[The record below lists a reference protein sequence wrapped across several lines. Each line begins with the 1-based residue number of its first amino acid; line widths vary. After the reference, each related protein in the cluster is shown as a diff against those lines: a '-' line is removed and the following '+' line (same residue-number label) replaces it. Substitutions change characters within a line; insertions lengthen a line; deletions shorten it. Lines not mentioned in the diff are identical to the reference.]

1 MIKLDRTEQK
11 RKLNAPYTGPYRL
24 LKNYNNGT
32 VKIKRGVY
40 EENIH
45 IRRLKPYKKKQTKK
59 QKTTNAFS
67 LGGEYLNSETPCYTV
82 KSQITKNDL
91 F

>member
-24 LKNYNNGT
+24 IKNYNNGT
-32 VKIKRGVY
+32 VKIKREVY

-45 IRRLKPYKKKQTKK
+45 YVGLSRIKKK
-59 QKTTNAFS
+59 
-67 LGGEYLNSETPCYTV
+67 
-82 KSQITKNDL
+82 
-91 F
+91 

>member
-24 LKNYNNGT
+24 IKNYNNGT

-45 IRRLKPYKKKQTKK
+45 YVGLSRIKKKQTKK
-59 QKTTNAFS
+59 QKTTNTFS
-67 LGGEYLNSETPCYTV
+67 LEGEYHKSKTPYDTV
-82 KSQITKNDL
+82 KSQITKDDL

>member
-24 LKNYNNGT
+24 LKIYNNGT

-40 EENIH
+40 EEKIH
-45 IRRLKPYKKKQTKK
+45 IRRINPY
-59 QKTTNAFS
+59 QK
-67 LGGEYLNSETPCYTV
+67 EIDKE
-82 KSQITKNDL
+82 IEND
-91 F
+91 